1 MKLLRSAW
9 VLVVVALMAWSYAV
23 RAEEKKQPRE
33 VRVRGRVVFLDA
45 LGQPQSSQ
53 ERVKEAQ
60 RRFGVHASDGKLYT
74 FSPTDPRAQIF
85 VDARVREKELQITGW
100 LRGGNLE
107 IIQVRS
113 VREGRLYDL
122 YYRCEICNI
131 TSFEPG
137 PCWCCQEEFEFRETL
152 AGELSEEGK

>member
-9 VLVVVALMAWSYAV
+9 VLVLVALMALSYAV

-33 VRVRGRVVFLDA
+33 LTVRGRIVLLDGS
-45 LGQPQSSQ
+45 GQPQSSQ

-60 RRFGVHASDGKLYT
+60 RRFGLLSSDGKLYT
-74 FSPTDPRAQIF
+74 FSPTDPRTQIF
-85 VDARVREKELQITGW
+85 VDPRVRGKELQITGW

-113 VREGRLYDL
+113 VRGGRLYDL
-122 YYRCEICNI
+122 YYRCEVCNI